1 MKLHDYQRS
10 ILWALIVGG
19 VAISLPLVAET
30 YTLINATIYV
40 SAAIFALSLA
50 LIWGYGGILC
60 FGQAAF
66 FGLGGYAYALTSI
79 NFGDTTLAIPIAVAT
94 ATIFAV
100 MLGYFLFYGRL
111 GDVYLGVITLTV
123 TLILFKL
130 INSTAGDAYRVGK
143 ARLGGFNGIPNTPPL
158 NWPFQPD
165 HIATPGETYVAA
177 SVALVLLYAFCKWL
191 LVTRF
196 GRAVIAIRENEV
208 RAELL
213 GYNSRLV
220 KLAIFSIGA
229 AIAGLSG
236 AVFATTVFVSPTM
249 FSLGAAA
256 QVLIWVIVG
265 GLGTLVGPIIG
276 SIVVQML
283 TSALGTVE
291 WINPNFVLG
300 VVLVAV
306 VLVAPKGLM
315 HVFELLKTVTRKKRL
330 GPEESAHDQA

>member
-1 MKLHDYQRS
+1 MMVAVHQRP
-10 ILWALIVGG
+10 ILWAIAAGG
-19 VAISLPLVAET
+19 VAIALPLFAET

-40 SAAIFALSLA
+40 SAATFALSLA

-66 FGLGGYAYALTSI
+66 FGLGGYAYALTAI
-79 NFGDTTLAIPIAVAT
+79 NLGDTTLAVPVAIAVAT
-94 ATIFAV
+94 LFAAF
-100 MLGYFLFYGRL
+100 LGYFLFYGRL
-111 GDVYLGVITLTV
+111 SDVYLGVITLTV
-123 TLILFKL
+123 TLILYKL
-130 INSTAGDAYRVGK
+130 INSTAGDVYKIGK

-158 NWPFQPD
+158 NWPFQPN

-177 SVALVLLYAFCKWL
+177 ITALVLLYALCRWL
-191 LVTRF
+191 LTTRF
-196 GRAVIAIRENEV
+196 GRSVIAIRENEV

-213 GYNSRLV
+213 GYNSRLI
-220 KLAIFSIGA
+220 KLSIFCVGA

-236 AVFATTVFVSPTM
+236 TIFATTVFVSPTM
-249 FSLGAAA
+249 FSLATTA

-283 TSALGTVE
+283 TSMLGTIE

-300 VVLVAV
+300 VIMVIV
-306 VLVAPKGLM
+306 VLTAPKGIM
-315 HVFELLKTVTRKKRL
+315 HGFDVLKGRVRKTRRL
-330 GPEESAHDQA
+330 RRESAHGQA